1 MIGRNLLFLIK
12 MIIIKRKGSIVLAV
26 KILLQSLLIE
36 KESVKFNLPPS
47 PKPLQPPPPPPPSPP
62 PPPQP
67 LQ

>member
-36 KESVKFNLPPS
+36 KESVKFDLPPS
-47 PKPLQPPPPPPPSPP
+47 PKPLQPPPPPPPPQPP
-62 PPPQP
+62 PPHP

>member
-47 PKPLQPPPPPPPSPP
+47 PKPLQPPPPPPQPP
-62 PPPQP
+62 PPHP